1 MGALRCS
8 NRINAI
14 LVLAQKWRGFFCP
27 LSGHTD
33 LFGRCRLEIGFH
45 FLPFFECTHSSGC
58 CHSECREPGK
68 ADTRLANGP
77 RVDNCQL
84 FLHFIGIYLK
94 ASKVPPKETNPKLA
108 LPCWK
113 CQQPCMKGCVQGS
126 TAKLGVFV
134 VCNLYFP
141 SSEQAHSYCWEIMS
155 IMYIRM

>member
-1 MGALRCS
+1 MTLDTWTGGSIEMQQQDQCNLGLGAKMTRL
-8 NRINAI
+8 
-14 LVLAQKWRGFFCP
+14 LCP

-45 FLPFFECTHSSGC
+45 FLPFFECTHCSGS

-94 ASKVPPKETNPKLA
+94 ASKVPPKETKPKLA
-108 LPCWK
+108 NCT
-113 CQQPCMKGCVQGS
+113 S
-126 TAKLGVFV
+126 SVFV
-134 VCNLYFP
+134 V
-141 SSEQAHSYCWEIMS
+141 I
-155 IMYIRM
+155 YISPHQNRHIHIVRKSRQ

>member
-45 FLPFFECTHSSGC
+45 FLPFFECTHSSGS

-77 RVDNCQL
+77 RVGNCQL

-94 ASKVPPKETNPKLA
+94 ASKVPPKETKPKLA
-108 LPCWK
+108 LAAHSNLVWK
-113 CQQPCMKGCVQGS
+113 DAYGRI
-126 TAKLGVFV
+126 AKLGVFV

-155 IMYIRM
+155 KMYIGM